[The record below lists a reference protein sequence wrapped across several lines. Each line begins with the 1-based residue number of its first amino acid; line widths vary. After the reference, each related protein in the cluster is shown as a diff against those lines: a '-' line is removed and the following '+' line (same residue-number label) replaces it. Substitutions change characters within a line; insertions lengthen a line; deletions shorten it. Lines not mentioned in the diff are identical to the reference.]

1 VTQTALYAVGAVSTC
16 LAVLVA
22 ILLAA
27 LGVLYFMGQI
37 YSPGA
42 ARIALVGTPV
52 GLGLWFGGRLLMRR
66 AFSPRKVIES

>member
-1 VTQTALYAVGAVSTC
+1 MQTALYAVGAVATC

-27 LGVLYFMGQI
+27 LGVLFFLDQI
-37 YSPGA
+37 YPPGA
-42 ARIALVGTPV
+42 ARIALVGAPV

-66 AFSPRKVIES
+66 AFSPRKAMEN